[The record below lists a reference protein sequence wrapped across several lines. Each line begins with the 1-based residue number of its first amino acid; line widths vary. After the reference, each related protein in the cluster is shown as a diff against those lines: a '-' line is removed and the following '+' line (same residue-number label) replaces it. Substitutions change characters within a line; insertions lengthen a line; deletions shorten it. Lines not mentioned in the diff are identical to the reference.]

1 MRSDHRRLHIALGL
15 GPPRCA
21 GPAAPRRLR
30 SPPVAA
36 AVAPP
41 PPQEGSCCFLQFSST
56 VLVFT
61 SPSGRVRHAA
71 RGPLRGPAASQA
83 ASLAVSPSL
92 AVFTALLSPSPL
104 SPQVFVVEHRPHPG
118 GVQLLSTMRSD
129 HRCLHVALGTG
140 PPRCAEA
147 SCPRRLRRQPV
158 AVAPQ
163 PPAHSGCS
171 LRRIARP
178 PLPQAPTTLTLGPS
192 PPHPPSLNS
201 GPWSPPGS
209 YYHHTWP
216 SPSISTWTFASTP
229 PHSSSLNTGPSQPP
243 GFRYPDTGP
252 SRPRRPAPSTP
263 QAWPLQS
270 TGSYYFDTGPS
281 TTLQSTSTGT

>member
-41 PPQEGSCCFLQFSST
+41 PPQEGSCCFQQCSST
-56 VLVFT
+56 VIVFT

-178 PLPQAPTTLTLGPS
+178 PP
-192 PPHPPSLNS
+192 
-201 GPWSPPGS
+201 PPGS
-209 YYHHTWP
+209 YY
-216 SPSISTWTFASTP
+216 
-229 PHSSSLNTGPSQPP
+229 L
-243 GFRYPDTGP
+243 DTGP
-252 SRPRRPAPSTP
+252 IASTHPLPQHWALAATWLLLPPHLALAVDQHLDLCFNTAPLQLPQHGPLAAARLPLSRHWALRGSRPRRPAP
-263 QAWPLQS
+263 
-270 TGSYYFDTGPS
+270 
-281 TTLQSTSTGT
+281 